1 MVTVYDPKA
10 IGNARSIFPTLNYST
25 SAADACESA
34 DVVLM
39 LTEWDEFLKLDPVS
53 IAQVVRRQVIID
65 GRMCLDRT
73 KWTEA
78 GWQYWA

>member
-1 MVTVYDPKA
+1 MVSVYDPKA
-10 IGNARSIFPTLNYST
+10 MDNARSIFPTLHYST
-25 SAADACESA
+25 SATDACEKA

-39 LTEWDEFLKLDPVS
+39 LTEWDEFLKLDPS
-53 IAQVVRRQVIID
+53 LIAGLVRRQVIID
-65 GRMCLDRT
+65 GRMCLDKA